1 MINNKENSDA
11 LYMLHLVCKVFYV
24 GNQLQISPYLMEG
37 DNLDPWVMFFK
48 TILDMECPADLSVNT
63 DDQDEICRRDKSI
76 FWKIKGITA
85 KITYRIFVKY
95 GNPSLVEDK
104 VLTKTFSNSFSLKY
118 SIPLLESHLQL
129 VLSRKDKF
137 VGSKCLNQALKF
149 ISASTKQSNTM
160 EKLKPYVENILYDTI
175 IPIMFITQKDM
186 TTFNNDPIEYIRN
199 QYDFTETLF

>member
-1 MINNKENSDA
+1 MINNKENTDA

-24 GNQLQISPYLMEG
+24 GNQLQMCPYLMEG

-48 TILDMECPADLSVNT
+48 TILDMECPMELCSPT
-63 DDQDEICRRDKSI
+63 DNVDEIQRRDKSI

-95 GNPSLVEDK
+95 GNPSMVED
-104 VLTKTFSNSFSLKY
+104 VVVTKAFSNSFSLKY

-129 VLSRKDKF
+129 VLSRKEKL

-175 IPIMFITQKDM
+175 IPIMFVTQKDM
-186 TTFNNDPIEYIRN
+186 NTFNNDPIEYIRN

>member
-1 MINNKENSDA
+1 
-11 LYMLHLVCKVFYV
+11 VFYV